1 MSFDANV
8 LKVDVSRRPGFGG
21 FALAE
26 LLTVV
31 ALAFL
36 TLSLLTPAVLRSRAA
51 ARRDQCADNLKRL
64 ALAVQCYH
72 DVNGALPAGQDG
84 SDLDY
89 GFRVVLLPY
98 LNETPTYDLA
108 TRYRADGVRF
118 GATGADLREKRFDF
132 YACPADAAAQNVVDG
147 CAPAS
152 YVASYGDYAPKVEP
166 WNAETYAE
174 AARFGAEKDVVAR
187 NSRLFRNGSR
197 GAIQPK
203 IWSGVADVIDGTS
216 NTALFS
222 ETLVA
227 VPNART
233 FRNGLAV
240 ERVDV
245 FAAGPGRDSCER
257 PGFAPRA
264 CLSLAADDGSGDFRS
279 GVVVDQAR
287 GKRWGDGRLPFA
299 AFSTILPPNSPN
311 CALGQVGDDGA
322 NVQLLSASSA
332 HQGGVNV
339 AFVDGAVR
347 FVSDEINCGYLT
359 YSPNPDGSFPPDGPR
374 CVASGKS
381 PFGVWGAIGSRAGGE
396 TRDPTWDPYLG
407 DAATVKTSSARSLT
421 RTARPASFSGVAS
434 LDGSPLADARLA
446 LVPTSLDGRVAFAT
460 TDLAGRFVVKTLDGA
475 APPPGVYRVTVAKYR
490 VENPYTD
497 EEIAALSRFGAES
510 LLKSPAELLPNRPE
524 PTVVS
529 ELPKRYVRPETS
541 GLTLV
546 LPDGGAQNLKIE
558 LTSDAK

>member
-1 MSFDANV
+1 MSVNAN
-8 LKVDVSRRPGFGG
+8 VSRRSG
-21 FALAE
+21 FALIE

-36 TLSLLTPAVLRSRAA
+36 TLSLLTPAVLQSRAA
-51 ARRDQCADNLKRL
+51 ARREQCADALKRL
-64 ALAVQCYH
+64 ALGVQCYH
-72 DVNGALPAGQDG
+72 DANNAHPIGQDG
-84 SDLDY
+84 NDLDY
-89 GFRVVLLPY
+89 GFRVALLPY
-98 LNETPTYDLA
+98 LGESATYDLA

-118 GATGADLREKRFDF
+118 GETGPDLREKRFDF
-132 YACPADAAAQNVVDG
+132 YACPADPAAQTILNG
-147 CAPAS
+147 CATAS
-152 YVASYGDYAPKVEP
+152 YVACYGDYCPKVEP
-166 WNAETYAE
+166 WNGETYAE
-174 AARFGAEKDVVAR
+174 TARFAADKDVVAR

-233 FRNGLAV
+233 FRDGLAV
-240 ERVDV
+240 ERADV
-245 FAAGPGRDSCER
+245 FGAGPDRDSCER
-257 PGFAPRA
+257 PGFNPKN
-264 CLSLAADDGSGDFRS
+264 CLDLAAKDGSGAFLD

-332 HQGGVNV
+332 HSGGVNV

-347 FVSDEINCGYLT
+347 FVSDEIDCGRLTLDESFYL
-359 YSPNPDGSFPPDGPR
+359 DESFAPAELR

-381 PFGVWGAIGSRAGGE
+381 PFGVWGALGSRFGGE
-396 TRDPTWDPYLG
+396 TDVRSNDKITLVTTPSARSLPKILPPAVP
-407 DAATVKTSSARSLT
+407 DAATVAY
-421 RTARPASFSGVAS
+421 SGVAT
-434 LDGSPLADARLA
+434 LDGRPLADARIS
-446 LVPTSLDGRVAFAT
+446 LVPTSLNARVAFAT
-460 TDLAGRFVVKTLDGA
+460 TDLVGRFVVKTLDGN

-497 EEIAALSRFGAES
+497 EEIAALARYDFDLES
-510 LLKSPAELLPNRPE
+510 FAKSPAELLPNRPE
-524 PTVVS
+524 PNVVS
-529 ELPKRYVRPETS
+529 TIPKRYARAETS

-546 LPDGGAQNLKIE
+546 LPEGGTQNLRLE
-558 LTSDAK
+558 MTSDAQ

>member
-1 MSFDANV
+1 MSVNAN
-8 LKVDVSRRPGFGG
+8 VSRRSG
-21 FALAE
+21 FAFIE

-36 TLSLLTPAVLRSRAA
+36 TLSLLTPAVLQSRAA
-51 ARRDQCADNLKRL
+51 GRREQCAANLKRL
-64 ALAVQCYH
+64 ALAVQSYH
-72 DVNGALPAGQDG
+72 DANAAHPIGQDG
-84 SDLDY
+84 NDLDY
-89 GFRVVLLPY
+89 GFRVALLPY
-98 LNETPTYDLA
+98 LGESATYDLA

-118 GATGADLREKRFDF
+118 GETGADLREKRFDF
-132 YACPADAAAQNVVDG
+132 YACPTDSGAQTILNG
-147 CAPAS
+147 FAPAS
-152 YVASYGDYAPKVEP
+152 YVACYGDYCPKVEP
-166 WNAETYAE
+166 WDAETYAE
-174 AARFGAEKDVVAR
+174 AARFGADRNVVAR

-203 IWSGVADVIDGTS
+203 IWSGVVDVLDGTS

-233 FRNGLAV
+233 FRAGLAV
-240 ERVDV
+240 ERADV
-245 FAAGPGRDSCER
+245 FGAGPDRDSCER

-264 CLSLAADDGSGDFRS
+264 CLNLAAKDGSGDFAA
-279 GVVVDQAR
+279 GVAVDRAR

-322 NVQLLSASSA
+322 NVQLLSATSA
-332 HQGGVNV
+332 HSGGVNV

-347 FVSDEINCGYLT
+347 FVSDAIDCGPLT
-359 YSPNPDGSFPPDGPR
+359 SASSGDDPR

-381 PFGVWGAIGSRAGGE
+381 PFGVWGALGSRFGGE
-396 TRDPTWDPYLG
+396 TDVRSTDKITLVTTP
-407 DAATVKTSSARSLT
+407 SARSLSKILPSAVPNAAT
-421 RTARPASFSGVAS
+421 VAYSGVAT
-434 LDGSPLADARLA
+434 LDGSPLADARIA
-446 LVPTSLDGRVAFAT
+446 LVPTSLDARVAFAT
-460 TDLAGRFVVKTLDGA
+460 TDLAGRFVVKTLDGN

-497 EEIAALSRFGAES
+497 EEIAALARYDFDLES
-510 LLKSPAELLPNRPE
+510 FAKSPAELLPNRPE

-529 ELPKRYVRPETS
+529 TIPKRYARAETS

-546 LPDGGAQNLKIE
+546 LPEGGTQNLRLE
-558 LTSDAK
+558 TTSDAQ

>member
-1 MSFDANV
+1 MSVNAN
-8 LKVDVSRRPGFGG
+8 VSRRFG
-21 FALAE
+21 FAFIE

-36 TLSLLTPAVLRSRAA
+36 TLSLLTPAVLQSRDAG
-51 ARRDQCADNLKRL
+51 RREQCADNLKRL
-64 ALAVQCYH
+64 ALAVQSYH
-72 DVNGALPAGQDG
+72 DANGAHPIGQDG
-84 SDLDY
+84 NDLDY
-89 GFRVVLLPY
+89 GFRVALLPY
-98 LNETPTYDLA
+98 LGESATYDLA

-118 GATGADLREKRFDF
+118 GETGADLREKRFDF
-132 YACPADAAAQNVVDG
+132 YACAADPAAQTILNG
-147 CAPAS
+147 CAPSS
-152 YVASYGDYAPKVEP
+152 YVACYGDYCPKVEP

-174 AARFGAEKDVVAR
+174 AARFGADRNVVAR

-240 ERVDV
+240 ERADV

-264 CLSLAADDGSGDFRS
+264 CLNLAAKDGSGDFVD
-279 GVVVDQAR
+279 GVVVDRAR
-287 GKRWGDGRLPFA
+287 GGRWGDGRLPFA

-322 NVQLLSASSA
+322 NLQLLSATSA
-332 HQGGVNV
+332 HSGGVNV

-347 FVSDEINCGYLT
+347 FVSDEIDCGPLT
-359 YSPNPDGSFPPDGPR
+359 SASSSAGPR

-381 PFGVWGAIGSRAGGE
+381 SFGVWGALGSRFGGE
-396 TRDPTWDPYLG
+396 TDVLSNDKITLVTTPSARSLSKTLPPAAP
-407 DAATVKTSSARSLT
+407 DAATVAY
-421 RTARPASFSGVAS
+421 SGVAT
-434 LDGSPLADARLA
+434 LDGSPLADARIA
-446 LVPTSLDGRVAFAT
+446 LVPTSLNARVAFAT
-460 TDLAGRFVVKTLDGA
+460 TDLVGRFVLKTLDGT
-475 APPPGVYRVTVAKYR
+475 APPPGVYRVTIAKYR

-497 EEIAALSRFGAES
+497 EEIAALARFDFNLE
-510 LLKSPAELLPNRPE
+510 SPAELLPNRPE
-524 PTVVS
+524 PTVVPTI
-529 ELPKRYVRPETS
+529 PKRYARAETS
-541 GLTLV
+541 GLTFV
-546 LPDGGAQNLKIE
+546 LPEGGTQNLKLE
-558 LTSDAK
+558 LTSRAR

>member
-1 MSFDANV
+1 MSVNAN
-8 LKVDVSRRPGFGG
+8 VSRRSG
-21 FALAE
+21 FAFIE

-36 TLSLLTPAVLRSRAA
+36 TLSLLTPAVLQSRAA
-51 ARRDQCADNLKRL
+51 GRREQCAANLKRL
-64 ALAVQCYH
+64 ALAVQSYH
-72 DVNGALPAGQDG
+72 DANAAHPIGQDG
-84 SDLDY
+84 NDLDY
-89 GFRVVLLPY
+89 GFRVALLPY
-98 LNETPTYDLA
+98 LGESATYDLA

-118 GATGADLREKRFDF
+118 GETGADLREKRFDF
-132 YACPADAAAQNVVDG
+132 YACPTDSGAQTILNG
-147 CAPAS
+147 FAPAS
-152 YVASYGDYAPKVEP
+152 YVACYGDYCPKVEP
-166 WNAETYAE
+166 WDAETYAE
-174 AARFGAEKDVVAR
+174 AARFGADRNVVAR

-203 IWSGVADVIDGTS
+203 IWSGVVDVLDGTS

-233 FRNGLAV
+233 FRAGLAV
-240 ERVDV
+240 ERADV
-245 FAAGPGRDSCER
+245 FGAGPDRDSCER

-264 CLSLAADDGSGDFRS
+264 CLNLAAKDGSGDFAA
-279 GVVVDQAR
+279 GVAVDRAR

-322 NVQLLSASSA
+322 NVQLLSATSA
-332 HQGGVNV
+332 HSGGVNV

-347 FVSDEINCGYLT
+347 FVSDAIDCGPLT
-359 YSPNPDGSFPPDGPR
+359 SASSGDDPR

-381 PFGVWGAIGSRAGGE
+381 PFGVWGALGSRFGGE
-396 TRDPTWDPYLG
+396 TDVRSTDKITLVTTP
-407 DAATVKTSSARSLT
+407 SARSLSKILPSAVPNAAT
-421 RTARPASFSGVAS
+421 VAYSGVAT
-434 LDGSPLADARLA
+434 LDGSPLADARIA
-446 LVPTSLDGRVAFAT
+446 LVPTSLDARVAFAT
-460 TDLAGRFVVKTLDGA
+460 TDLDGRFVVKTLDGA
-475 APPPGVYRVTVAKYR
+475 VPPPGVYRVTVAKYR

-497 EEIAALSRFGAES
+497 EEIAALARFGAET
-510 LLKSPAELLPNRPE
+510 LAKSPAELLPNRPE

-529 ELPKRYVRPETS
+529 TIPKRYARAETS

-546 LPDGGAQNLKIE
+546 LPEGGTRRLQLE
-558 LTSDAK
+558 LTSDAE

>member
-1 MSFDANV
+1 MSFNANA
-8 LKVDVSRRPGFGG
+8 LRLDVSRRPGFA
-21 FALAE
+21 FVE

-36 TLSLLTPAVLRSRAA
+36 TLSLLTPAVLQSRAA
-51 ARRDQCADNLKRL
+51 GRRDQCADNLKRL
-64 ALAVQCYH
+64 ALAVQSYR
-72 DVNGALPAGQDG
+72 DANGAHPIGQDG
-84 SDLDY
+84 NDLDY
-89 GFRVVLLPY
+89 GFRVALLPY
-98 LNETPTYDLA
+98 LGETATYDVA

-118 GATGADLREKRFDF
+118 GETGADLREKRFDF
-132 YACPADAAAQNVVDG
+132 YACPADPAAQNVVDG
-147 CAPAS
+147 FAPAS
-152 YVASYGDYAPKVEP
+152 YVASYGDYCPKVEP

-174 AARFGAEKDVVAR
+174 TARFGAERNLVAR

-233 FRNGLAV
+233 FRDGLAV
-240 ERVDV
+240 ERADV
-245 FAAGPGRDSCER
+245 FGAGPDRDSCER

-264 CLSLAADDGSGDFRS
+264 CLNLAADDGSGDLRS
-279 GVVVDQAR
+279 GVVVDRAR

-322 NVQLLSASSA
+322 NLQLLSATSA
-332 HQGGVNV
+332 HSGGVNV
-339 AFVDGAVR
+339 ALVDGSVR
-347 FVSDEINCGYLT
+347 FVSDEIDCGYLT

-381 PFGVWGAIGSRAGGE
+381 PFGVWGALGSRFGGE
-396 TRDPTWDPYLG
+396 TRDSTWNQYLG
-407 DAATVKTSSARSLT
+407 DATPVKTSSARSL
-421 RTARPASFSGVAS
+421 RRNDRPASFSGVAT

-446 LVPTSLDGRVAFAT
+446 LVPTSLDGR
-460 TDLAGRFVVKTLDGA
+460 
-475 APPPGVYRVTVAKYR
+475 
-490 VENPYTD
+490 
-497 EEIAALSRFGAES
+497 
-510 LLKSPAELLPNRPE
+510 
-524 PTVVS
+524 
-529 ELPKRYVRPETS
+529 
-541 GLTLV
+541 
-546 LPDGGAQNLKIE
+546 
-558 LTSDAK
+558 